1 MRAQPPWLWCT
12 QAEAEFIQP
21 RNETE
26 LTLTRIWQ
34 EVLGIEKVGIRDSF
48 FDPGGDSLFATRI
61 IMKIKKEAEMYVP
74 LEAIFTY
81 DTIEKLFRF
90 LRAKNL
96 LTRTVEEE

>member
-1 MRAQPPWLWCT
+1 
-12 QAEAEFIQP
+12 
-21 RNETE
+21 
-26 LTLTRIWQ
+26 
-34 EVLGIEKVGIRDSF
+34 
-48 FDPGGDSLFATRI
+48 
-61 IMKIKKEAEMYVP
+61 MYVP